1 MAEPLDNVRA
11 GMTGRHEVV
20 VTRELT
26 VGDHVDGM
34 PSVFGTPMMILAME
48 MASAAAAA
56 PHLPAGWV
64 TVGSEVNVRHLAP
77 TPVGRTVVATAQ
89 VLEVSGRSVLL
100 AVEAHDGVHKTR
112 RVDASPRRGQP
123 GDLRQA
129 PRRRVGF
136 RAARELA
143 LVAPNRLCSQRRAA
157 IC

>member
-1 MAEPLDNVRA
+1 
-11 GMTGRHEVV
+11 MTGRHEVV

-34 PSVFGTPMMILAME
+34 PFVFGTPMMILAME

-89 VLEVSGRSVLL
+89 VLEVSGRSLLL
-100 AVEAHDGVHKTR
+100 AVEAHDGVHKIGEGTH
-112 RVDASPRRGQP
+112 RRGAVN
-123 GDLRQA
+123 LETFAKRH
-129 PRRRVGF
+129 
-136 RAARELA
+136 
-143 LVAPNRLCSQRRAA
+143 A
-157 IC
+157 IG